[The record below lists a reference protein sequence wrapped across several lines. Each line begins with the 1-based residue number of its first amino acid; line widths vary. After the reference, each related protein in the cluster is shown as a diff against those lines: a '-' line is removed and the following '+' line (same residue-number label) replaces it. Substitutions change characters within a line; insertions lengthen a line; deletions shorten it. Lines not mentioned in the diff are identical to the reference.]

1 MIKTSR
7 FLILIIIIIFSPFIG
22 NGQFNVKGIVI
33 DQNEDPIPFA
43 NVIFSGTE
51 IGTITNFDG
60 EFELSAS
67 SKKKELTVQ
76 LLGYQTEKVKLKK
89 KNLLLK
95 IMLYEGEQLSEVFLI
110 QKPKKRLKK
119 KENPAYPILKELWA
133 RKSNMGFSKTKAYA
147 FEKYSTFEVG
157 LNNMDTIFL
166 NKVLGESLDSVLN
179 IIRQNRNNKLFYIPL
194 NLKEEHWSVYGENNF
209 ALERSDL
216 NALRISGLKT
226 NGFFFKRI
234 ENVFKYVNVLDETVI
249 IADKSFASPIAE
261 SGFFNYDY
269 LLTDSLKTK
278 KGKEYKIYFF
288 PRREGDWVF
297 EGNMTITTPSYA
309 LKNIEMRIHPDINL
323 NIVRDVYIKQ
333 SFQEIDDGIFLPYS
347 SNYEGDFT
355 VFSKKDDEKGLYIKK
370 NETFNSYVLNKSKPE
385 AFYKYTQSVKN
396 DLDLNKQ
403 DNYWVDLDRE
413 KTTVNII
420 SLLKNLENN
429 RKVKSITST
438 VDFLTS
444 GYKVITPNL
453 QFGKWWDALNYN
465 DIEGLRFNARFRTF
479 RSLDDRF
486 RSTAFIAYGLKDK
499 GIKYGLDS
507 RYLISYK
514 PRLTFGL
521 VYSNDFEQLG
531 NSIFSNGILL
541 DSKPK
546 VKKNL
551 FSRGSNYFLSAVET
565 IGFTTLF
572 EPLKNLQIGLNLE
585 TKHFAPANKNYFN
598 IDYEQ
603 NGTVLSQ
610 YNDTAISTYLTFT
623 PNRNIYG
630 HGVDQKLGRSNF
642 ASISFK
648 YTKGL
653 EKVLGG
659 DFSYQK
665 LQFSYKQPIRVSF
678 LGILESNLELGKTFD
693 TVPIALLTALPAN
706 QGYSIIPR
714 TFSLINY
721 YDWVSDNYLLGHFEH
736 HFNGFIM
743 NKIPLLEK
751 LKLRSLMTFRFA
763 YGSISNDNI
772 SKNKSKIVYNSPSN
786 KPYYEYSLGIEN
798 IGFGN
803 FKFFRAD
810 FIWRS
815 DLPNTFITNSPD
827 NGVPKFGIRIG
838 AKPNF

>member
-1 MIKTSR
+1 MFKSSR
-7 FLILIIIIIFSPFIG
+7 FIFFIYLCFFYSFG
-22 NGQFNVKGIVI
+22 VNGQFNIRGVVV
-33 DQNEDPIPFA
+33 DENEEPIPFA
-43 NVIFSGTE
+43 NVIFSGTK
-51 IGTITNFDG
+51 IGTLTNFDG
-60 EFELSAS
+60 EFQLSSS
-67 SKKKELTVQ
+67 SKMKELTVQ
-76 LLGYQTEKVKLKK
+76 LLGYQTQKIRI
-89 KNLLLK
+89 KNKNQYIKILLF
-95 IMLYEGEQLSEVFLI
+95 EGEQLNEVVVV

-119 KENPAYPILKELWA
+119 KQNPAYRILKQLWA
-133 RKSNMGFSKTKAYA
+133 RKSNMGLSKTQAYEY
-147 FEKYSTFEVG
+147 EKYSTFEVG

-166 NKVLGESLDSVLN
+166 NKVLGKSMDSVLT
-179 IIRQNRNNKLFYIPL
+179 IIRQNRKNKLFYIPL
-194 NLKEEHWSVYGENNF
+194 NLKEEHWSVFGENNSD
-209 ALERSDL
+209 LERLDL

-226 NGFFFKRI
+226 NGFFFKRV
-234 ENVFKYVNVLDETVI
+234 ENVFKYVNVLNETVV
-249 IADKSFASPIAE
+249 IADKSFASPIAKT
-261 SGFFNYDY
+261 GFLNYDY
-269 LLTDSLKTK
+269 VLTDSLKTK

-297 EGNMTITTPSYA
+297 EGKMTISSPSYA
-309 LKNIEMRIHPDINL
+309 LKDIEMRIHPDINL

-333 SFQEIDDGIFLPYS
+333 SFKEFVDGVFLPNT

-355 VFSKKDDEKGLYIKK
+355 VLSKNEDEKGLYIKK
-370 NETFNSYVLNKSKPE
+370 NETFNSYVLNKPKPVE
-385 AFYKYTQSVKN
+385 FYKNIQSIQKDS
-396 DLDLNKQ
+396 DLKKQ
-403 DNYWVDLDRE
+403 DDYWINLDSE
-413 KTTVNII
+413 KTTANTI

-444 GYKVITPNL
+444 GYKVITPNI

-465 DIEGLRFNARFRTF
+465 DIEGLRLNARFRTF
-479 RSLDDRF
+479 RSLDDRY
-486 RSTAFIAYGLKDK
+486 RSTAFFAYGFKDK

-514 PRLTFGL
+514 PRITVGM

-546 VKKNL
+546 IKNNL

-572 EPLKNLQIGLNLE
+572 EPIKNLQIGLNLE
-585 TKHFAPANKNYFN
+585 TKHFAPANENYFN
-598 IDYEQ
+598 IDYDQ

-610 YNDTAISTYLTFT
+610 YNDTAFSTYLTFT
-623 PNRNIYG
+623 PNRNVYG
-630 HGVDQKLGRSNF
+630 YGVDQKLGRSNF

-659 DFSYQK
+659 NFSYEK
-665 LQFSYKQPIRVSF
+665 LQFSYKHPIRISF

-693 TVPIALLTALPAN
+693 PVPIALLTALPAN
-706 QGYSIIPR
+706 QGYSLIPR

-763 YGSISNDNI
+763 YGSVSNDNI
-772 SKNKSKIVYNSPSN
+772 LKNKSSIVYNSPKN

-815 DLPNTFITNSPD
+815 DLPNNFITNSPG
-827 NGVPKFGIRIG
+827 NGVPKFGVRIG